1 MGYIDIRERVMTSA
15 APEAPIER
23 ETIVFFHAHPD
34 DEAIFSGGTIA
45 RLAREGHRVV
55 VVMATSGGQGR
66 SIAATTDDATIDDA
80 TTRSV
85 CLPEERER
93 ELADACALLGVA
105 RVVLFRYED
114 SGLELPRDATGP
126 TFSEVDVD
134 EVAQRLADVI
144 TEEGATALV
153 VYDEGGIYGH
163 LDHLHVH
170 RAGVAAARLTSI
182 TTLYEMTVDRE
193 YLHFVDTHLIDHARE
208 SLPHVEHI
216 GVPTVY
222 VSTTVDVRMVL
233 QQKRAAIA
241 AHASQVQSSSSVMR
255 LSESSFREVYGYEW
269 FVRHG
274 PRGVIETLTDQLTR
288 A

>member
-1 MGYIDIRERVMTSA
+1 MMTSA
-15 APEAPIER
+15 APEAPRER

-45 RLAREGHRVV
+45 RLAAAGHRVV

-66 SIAATTDDATIDDA
+66 SIAATIDDA
-80 TTRSV
+80 TESAA

-93 ELADACALLGVA
+93 ELAEACALLGVA
-105 RVVLFRYED
+105 RIVLFRYED
-114 SGLELPRDATGP
+114 SGIQLPREAAAQ
-126 TFSEVDVD
+126 TFSQIDVD

-144 TEEGATALV
+144 AEEAATALV

-170 RAGVAAARLTSI
+170 RAGVVAARLTSI
-182 TTLYEMTVDRE
+182 ATLYEMTVDRE

-208 SLPHVEHI
+208 SLPHVEQI

-233 QQKRAAIA
+233 PQKRAAIA

-255 LSESSFREVYGYEW
+255 LSDNSFREVYGYEW

>member
-1 MGYIDIRERVMTSA
+1 MTSG
-15 APEAPIER
+15 APGATSER

-45 RLAREGHRVV
+45 RLAGAGHRVV

-66 SIAATTDDATIDDA
+66 SIAATIDDA
-80 TTRSV
+80 TAPPR
-85 CLPEERER
+85 CLPDERER
-93 ELADACALLGVA
+93 ELADACAILGVE

-114 SGLELPRDATGP
+114 SGIERSANAADR
-126 TFSEVDVD
+126 TFSEIDID

-144 TEEGATALV
+144 TEEAATALV

-170 RAGVAAARLTSI
+170 RAGVAAARLSSVVTF
-182 TTLYEMTVDRE
+182 YEMTVDRE

-208 SLPHVEHI
+208 SLPNVEHI
-216 GVPTVY
+216 GVPTVF

-233 QQKRAAIA
+233 AQKRAAIA

-255 LSESSFREVYGYEW
+255 LSGSSFREVYGYEW

-274 PRGVIETLTDQLTR
+274 PRGLIETLTDQLTR

>member
-1 MGYIDIRERVMTSA
+1 MTSA
-15 APEAPIER
+15 APEVPTER

-45 RLAREGHRVV
+45 RLAAAGHRVV

-66 SIAATTDDATIDDA
+66 SIAATIDDA
-80 TTRSV
+80 TLPPA

-93 ELADACALLGVA
+93 ELAEACALLGVA

-114 SGLELPRDATGP
+114 SGIDLPRDAAGR
-126 TFSEVDVD
+126 TFSEIDVD

-144 TEEGATALV
+144 TEEAATALV

-170 RAGVAAARLTSI
+170 RAGVAAAHLTSI

-208 SLPHVEHI
+208 SLPHVEHV

-222 VSTTVDVRMVL
+222 LSTTVDVRMVL
-233 QQKRAAIA
+233 PQKRAAIA

-255 LSESSFREVYGYEW
+255 LSDNSFREVYGYEW

-274 PRGVIETLTDQLTR
+274 PRGVIETLTDQVTR

>member
-1 MGYIDIRERVMTSA
+1 VTVRA
-15 APEAPIER
+15 AAAS

-34 DEAIFSGGTIA
+34 DEAIFSGGTMA
-45 RLAREGHRVV
+45 RLAAAGHRVV

-66 SIAATTDDATIDDA
+66 SIAMSTDD
-80 TTRSV
+80 TTESTR
-85 CLPEERER
+85 CLPDERER
-93 ELADACALLGVA
+93 ELAESCALLGVA

-114 SGLELPRDATGP
+114 SGIEVSPNAVGR
-126 TFSEVDVD
+126 TFSEIEID

-144 TEEGATALV
+144 VEEGATALV

-170 RAGVAAARLTSI
+170 HAGVVAARLSSVP
-182 TTLYEMTVDRE
+182 TLYEMTVDRE

-216 GVPTVY
+216 GVPTVF

-233 QQKRAAIA
+233 EQKRAAIA

-274 PRGVIETLTDQLTR
+274 PRGVIELLADQLTR